1 MSRKQNQLK
10 PETPG
15 RHRPDLTEAIL
26 LFSPF
31 LTGLFYLWGAA
42 LAVIGLTAAL
52 LAAQRKQALRVYLS
66 PLLLACGSLVLF
78 QLGGCLWGTD
88 RGMALAGALQ
98 FLPLPLFVLAL
109 QQREPEERMRML
121 RCLPHTAAGMVLL
134 SFLLSRI
141 PACADRFLVNGRL
154 AGFFQYPNTFAIYLL
169 AALIVQLHGEPGGRK
184 GKWVLFSV
192 LLIGLALTQSKAAAV
207 LLIAV
212 LLLSAVRAENEKE
225 KWALGLSAAVFAGA
239 GLFLALT
246 GRVSLSTFYGRLL
259 YAQDALPVILRHPL
273 GLGYTGYYWL
283 QGSFQTGVY
292 SVRHVHNEL
301 LQLLLDVGWIP
312 TGLFL
317 WALVQAFRAPDGNF
331 CRKLVLAV
339 LCVHALFDFD
349 TQFVSMA
356 FLLLTAASVE
366 PLGAAGLDARMAGV
380 SAARRLSPRVFAA
393 VLGLLCLF
401 ALWLGAASVLL
412 AADRPQD
419 AIRLYP
425 AYTEALIRML
435 PGSGNGDLAD
445 RILRLNASAAPA
457 WDIRAED
464 AFQRGDFDT
473 ALSAKEEAVRLS
485 RYNQQ
490 EYLEYR
496 NLLEQIRLRLAARG
510 DAAGAARCTAKLEA
524 LPGMMKAVLDQTS
537 ALGRMIQD
545 QPNLTLPPS

>member
-1 MSRKQNQLK
+1 MSRKQKQLR

-15 RHRPDLTEAIL
+15 RHRPGLTEAIL

-31 LTGLFYLWGAA
+31 LTGPFYLWGAA

-52 LAAQRKQALRVYLS
+52 LLKQRKEALRFFLS

-109 QQREPEERMRML
+109 QQRELEERMQML
-121 RCLPHTAAGMVLL
+121 RFLPHTAAAMVFLTILL
-134 SFLLSRI
+134 SLLPS
-141 PACADRFLVNGRL
+141 CADRFLVNGRL
-154 AGFFQYPNTFAIYLL
+154 AGFFQYPNVFAIYLL
-169 AALIVQLHGEPGGRK
+169 SALIVLLQGGSSSRK
-184 GKWVLFSV
+184 EKWSLFPVLV
-192 LLIGLALTQSKAAAV
+192 VGLALTQSKTAAV

-212 LLLSAVRAENEKE
+212 LILSAVRAESGKE
-225 KWALGLSAAVFAGA
+225 KGLLALTAALFAGA

-246 GRVSLSTFYGRLL
+246 GRVSFSTFYGRLL
-259 YAQDALPVILRHPL
+259 YAQDAVPVILRHPL

-312 TGLFL
+312 AGLFL

-331 CRKLVLAV
+331 CRRLLLAV

-349 TQFVSMA
+349 TQFVAVA

-366 PLGAAGLDARMAGV
+366 PLGAAGHDGRMAGMR
-380 SAARRLSPRVFAA
+380 AARKLSPPVFT
-393 VLGLLCLF
+393 VVSGLLCLF
-401 ALWLGAASVLL
+401 ALWLGTASVLL
-412 AADRPQD
+412 EAGRPQE
-419 AIRLYP
+419 AAGLYS
-425 AYTEALIRML
+425 AYTEALIRMF
-435 PGSGNGDLAD
+435 PESGDGDLAD
-445 RILRLNASAAPA
+445 RILRLNESAAPA

-496 NLLEQIRLRLAARG
+496 NMLEQIRLRLSGRG

-524 LPGMMKAVLDQTS
+524 LPGMMEAVLEQTS

-545 QPNLTLPPS
+545 RPNLMLPPS